1 MVSTLVA
8 LGFYLCF
15 LQCFCWLHR
24 VVGSYLHWSS
34 ALFANVKRREWKDIQ
49 GQDHDSQ
56 PEKVDVPSPGPG
68 QVTTPDGVVQ
78 VFWGLFHEYGE
89 SGAWDWQMDWGSIND
104 VGSVHSFQSI
114 RFKRLDAA
122 RHQLW
127 KTTYC
132 CCHLLQHLKGSHN
145 VHSTVRCFLL
155 ISSFFMGVFPPST
168 FQPRWDS
175 YFFSPVFSWYQK
187 AVIETTGEACG
198 DNGASARQKHKKAQ
212 GETLS
217 N

>member
-68 QVTTPDGVVQ
+68 QVTTPDCVVQ

-104 VGSVHSFQSI
+104 VETVHSFQSI
-114 RFKRLDAA
+114 RFKLLDAA

-127 KTTYC
+127 KATYC

-155 ISSFFMGVFPPST
+155 ISSFFDFSHIGILT
-168 FQPRWDS
+168 F
-175 YFFSPVFSWYQK
+175 FFLFFHG
-187 AVIETTGEACG
+187 I
-198 DNGASARQKHKKAQ
+198 KK
-212 GETLS
+212 LS
-217 N
+217 LKQQEKLVGITAPLLVKSIKRLKVRRFQTS